1 MVSSSMAS
9 HLVDPGRTKPT
20 TAGPLLGRPRRH
32 NLGMSRRL
40 IGPAVAVGTVL
51 VLGAGMF
58 PLRAHLSAATTALV
72 LVIPVVAAV
81 ATGGFPAGVVA
92 AVAGFLVYDFVFI
105 PPYYTL
111 YVGAAQNWVALGVYV
126 VVVLLVAQV
135 VARLDLARTR
145 ALSREQDA
153 RRLFDLSELL
163 VGDRSLS
170 DLLEAIVVTVREAF
184 GLEGVALLLPVNGE
198 LQLASSAGRPP
209 SDEALL
215 FLGHGSPP
223 VSMTTSVA
231 RPGLQMVAL
240 SASGRPVGLLALQGG
255 PAVPADAELLRTYAN
270 HVALAVERAQL
281 REEAVRVELLEEVD
295 RLRRSLVGAVSHD
308 LRSPLATIK
317 VSATSLRDPES
328 SLSRAD
334 TDELLDLIDAQAD
347 RLDRLVANLL
357 DMTRIQAGALELH
370 RVPVDVPDLV
380 LEAVQS
386 LGGSIEPARVDLDV
400 PAGLPPV
407 DADPILVGQVLAN
420 LLENAARHAPEG
432 TPITVSASPAADGL
446 VEVAVAD
453 LGPGVP
459 PPEQEN
465 LFLMFNRRG
474 AGGRAG
480 LGLAIAR
487 AFVEAHGQHIWLD
500 TSTTSGARFVF
511 TLPAASAAVRA
522 G

>member
-1 MVSSSMAS
+1 MT
-9 HLVDPGRTKPT
+9 RR
-20 TAGPLLGRPRRH
+20 LLG
-32 NLGMSRRL
+32 L
-40 IGPAVAVGTVL
+40 AVAIGAVMAVGAVL
-51 VLGAGMF
+51 F
-58 PLRAHLSAATTALV
+58 PLRAHLSVATTALV

-81 ATGGFPAGVVA
+81 AAGGFPAGVVA
-92 AVAGFLVYDFVFI
+92 VAAGFLVYDFVFI

-111 YVGAAQNWVALGVYV
+111 YVGAGQNWVALGVYV
-126 VVVLLVAQV
+126 VVMLLVAQV

-145 ALSREQDA
+145 AQRREEDA

-184 GLEGVALLLPVNGE
+184 GLEGVALLLPVDGE

-209 SDEALL
+209 SDEALRV
-215 FLGHGSPP
+215 LGHGAPP
-223 VSMTTSVA
+223 VSMTTSLA
-231 RPGLQMVAL
+231 RPGLQTVAL
-240 SASGRPVGLLALQGG
+240 SASGRLVGLLALQGG
-255 PAVPADAELLRTYAN
+255 PAAPADAALLRTFAN

-281 REEAVRVELLEEVD
+281 REDAVRAELLDEVD

-308 LRSPLATIK
+308 LRTPLSTIK

-357 DMTRIQAGALELH
+357 DMTRIQAGALEL
-370 RVPVDVPDLV
+370 RREPLELADLV
-380 LEAVQS
+380 LETVQS
-386 LGGSIEPARVDLDV
+386 LGSSIAPAWVELDI

-407 DADPILVGQVLAN
+407 DGDRILVGQVVAN

-432 TPITVSASPAADGL
+432 TPITVSARLVADGL
-446 VEVAVAD
+446 IEVAVAD
-453 LGPGVP
+453 RGPGVP
-459 PPEQEN
+459 PAERDN

-511 TLPAASAAVRA
+511 TLPAVAAAARA